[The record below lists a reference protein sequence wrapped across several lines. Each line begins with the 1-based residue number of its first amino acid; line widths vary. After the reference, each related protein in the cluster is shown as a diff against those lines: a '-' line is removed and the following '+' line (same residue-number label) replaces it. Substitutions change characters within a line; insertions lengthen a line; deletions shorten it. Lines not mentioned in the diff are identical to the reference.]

1 MPPPVKFSVDVMLD
15 SARALVLAGGPIAA
29 SARAVSL
36 ATGAS
41 SGSIYHRFPRRDD
54 LVAAAWLR
62 AQDRF
67 LGGFVEQLAR
77 AGADA
82 GPDAAVR
89 VFTWSVENR
98 RDASLLLGYALRDL
112 IRGEVS
118 STLAER
124 SAANQSTV
132 AEALRDYAKRNGRAL
147 TDVVLALVDLPYATT
162 RRVLRD
168 SAGGETEIEAAVVAD
183 TAAGLR
189 RAARLL
195 LASP

>member
-1 MPPPVKFSVDVMLD
+1 MPPPVKFPVDLMLD
-15 SARALVLAGGPIAA
+15 SARALALAGGPMAA
-29 SARAVSL
+29 SARGVSL

-67 LGGFVEQLAR
+67 LADFLTVVGGG
-77 AGADA
+77 GADA

-89 VFTWSVENR
+89 VFTWGVENR
-98 RDASLLLGYALRDL
+98 QDALLLLRFALRDL

-118 STLAER
+118 PTIDER
-124 SAANQSTV
+124 AVANQAALT
-132 AEALRDYAKRNGRAL
+132 AALRGYAKRSGHTL
-147 TDVVLALVDLPYATT
+147 SDVVLALVDLPYATT

-168 SAGGETEIEAAVVAD
+168 SADPDGAVVTD
-183 TAAGLR
+183 TVAALR
-189 RAARLL
+189 RAARAL
-195 LASP
+195 LA